1 MKAKIIILTITLIL
15 TISAIISI
23 NSFADERVEKI
34 KSSAPYVLKKYENCV
49 AVYQCDE
56 LVRVFETV
64 NYSALPEYDKNIL
77 KNGMS
82 FSTLNEIY
90 SVIEDFDG

>member
-1 MKAKIIILTITLIL
+1 MKMKIIILTITLIF
-15 TISAIISI
+15 TISAILAI
-23 NSFADERVEKI
+23 NSYAAERVEAI
-34 KSSAPYVLKKYENCV
+34 KSTAPFVLKQYENCV

-64 NYSALPEYDKNIL
+64 NYSALPEYDKNSL
-77 KNGMS
+77 RKGMT